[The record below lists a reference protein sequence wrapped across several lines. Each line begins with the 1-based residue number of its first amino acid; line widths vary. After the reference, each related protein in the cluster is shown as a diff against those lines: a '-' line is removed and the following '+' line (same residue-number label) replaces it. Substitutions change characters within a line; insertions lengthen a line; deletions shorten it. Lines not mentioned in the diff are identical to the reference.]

1 MANSL
6 TRDLQIYFDKVLDSF
21 ELNAVVSKEA
31 DRFVPDST
39 EMQRAGDTYYRPMPY
54 MLDAVQGLDLTAA
67 TANDLIQMQVPAT
80 ISQLTNV
87 IWNLDAKE
95 MRDEWHMDQ
104 AAKAAG
110 RRLVSEVDTFSSNLI
125 STQGSLVVKQTG
137 AMAWD
142 SIATAERIML
152 EQGVGANYSR
162 SSFLNPK
169 DYLPV
174 AKELGFRQYM
184 QGNNPTQAAYEK
196 SQLPD
201 VAGFRTFR
209 TEQALTI
216 VANANT
222 GIATGASSQSYT
234 PISTYTT
241 GSQLNQPADNR
252 FMTLVL
258 ATGSGAKVKAGDAI
272 TIAGV
277 NSVHQITKTDTGS
290 LKTFR
295 VISVTGDNAVITPPV
310 IATGPYRNVT
320 AAAAAGAAI
329 VPLNTATSQ
338 ANPFW
343 REGSLE
349 IIAGKLAVPTNQGVQ
364 VMSGTT
370 EQGIPIIMMY
380 KFDPVTAK
388 TYVRFNSFFG
398 AVVKN
403 TEMCGIIL
411 ANQT

>member
-6 TRDLQIYFDKVLDSF
+6 TKDLQIYFDKVLSSF
-21 ELNAVVSKEA
+21 ELNAVVSQEA
-31 DRFVPDST
+31 DKFTPNST
-39 EMQRAGDTYYRPMPY
+39 EMQRAGDTFYRPMPY
-54 MLDAVQGLDLTAA
+54 MLDAVQGLDLTSA
-67 TANDLIQMQVPAT
+67 TPNDLIQMQVPAT
-80 ISQLTNV
+80 ISQLPNV
-87 IWNLDAKE
+87 VWNLDAKE

-110 RRLVSEVDTFSSNLI
+110 RRLVSEVDVFASNLVA
-125 STQGSLVVKQTG
+125 TQGSLVVKQTG
-137 AMAWD
+137 SMAWD
-142 SIATAERIML
+142 SIATAERMML
-152 EQGVGANYSR
+152 EQGVGTNYSR
-162 SSFLNPK
+162 SVFMNPK

-174 AKELGFRQYM
+174 AKELGFRQFM
-184 QGNNPTQAAYEK
+184 QGNNPTQSAYERT
-196 SQLPD
+196 QLPD

-209 TEQALTI
+209 TEQALSI
-216 VANANT
+216 VANSNS
-222 GIATGASSQSYT
+222 GIATGNSTQSYT

-258 ATGSGAKVKAGDAI
+258 AAGSGAKLKAGDAF

-277 NSVHQITKTDTGS
+277 NSLHQITKTDTGS

-295 VISVTGDNAVITPPV
+295 VISVTGDNAVITPP
-310 IATGPYRNVT
+310 IISTGPYRNVS
-320 AAAAAGAAI
+320 AAAAAGSAI
-329 VPLNTATSQ
+329 TPLNTATSQ

-349 IIAGKLAVPTNQGVQ
+349 ILAGKLAVPTQQGVQ
-364 VMSGTT
+364 VLNGTT
-370 EQGIPIIMMY
+370 EQGIPVVMMY
-380 KFDPVTAK
+380 RFDPVTAK
-388 TYVRFNSFFG
+388 TYVRFNAFFG